1 MAGIFDS
8 ISILVPVLFAISLV
22 GIAVYEKTRPNHT
35 EQPSA

>member
-8 ISILVPVLFAISLV
+8 ISILVPVLFAVGLV
-22 GIAVYEKTRPNHT
+22 GIAVYEKTRTHHT